1 MGQKQDETGQAE
13 RAGERYEAARAKLAH
28 LIDHPEKHL
37 SVAEYRSHIKAA
49 QRAVAAAY
57 KATQTNG

>member
-13 RAGERYEAARAKLAH
+13 RAGERYDTARAKLAH

-37 SVAEYRSHIKAA
+37 PVSEYRAHITAA
-49 QRAVAAAY
+49 QKAVAAAY
-57 KATQTNG
+57 KATQPNG